1 MISDASDKDPKVTIM
16 STGSEVGIAVETQ
29 KMLESNG
36 ISTAV
41 VSMPITE
48 LFDK

>member
-1 MISDASDKDPKVTIM
+1 MEASDSDPKVTIM

-29 KMLESNG
+29 KMLEANG

-48 LFDK
+48 LFDQ